1 MELDTT
7 EFKER
12 FREMHVKDDGNCLFA
27 TISHFIFRNPTRHLE
42 IRKKVCD
49 FYKDFDFDKDFEKN
63 SVEYKLQKMGA
74 GFDRADNDND
84 MSEIYDF
91 NRTSHATN
99 MCKPGVWGNMSD
111 LYAICIIY
119 KINIIVCELIE
130 GKKMVLF
137 GDKYRLTA
145 CNPGVDPTFY
155 VLLKNKKHFSP
166 LIDSSVSQKSSL
178 RRSSKTR
185 SVIRKAKS
193 IVRKTAKYAEIKKQ
207 KKMEAQLQ
215 KYIDSTRK
223 NHDINSLEISDKQKL
238 LKRDLPSETKS

>member
-12 FREMHVKDDGNCLFA
+12 FRELHVRDDGNCLFT
-27 TISHFIFRNPTRHLE
+27 TISHFIFGNLSRHLD

-49 FYKDFDFDKDFEKN
+49 FYKDFDFRSKDFVKN
-63 SVEYKLQKMGA
+63 SIEYKLQEMGA
-74 GFDRADNDND
+74 GFDRDDNND
-84 MSEIYDF
+84 DFSENYVF
-91 NRTSHATN
+91 NRVSHLTN
-99 MCKPGVWGNMSD
+99 VCRPGVWGNMSD

-119 KINIIVCELIE
+119 KINIIVCEFVE

-137 GDKYRLTA
+137 NDKYKLTA

-166 LIDSSVSQKSSL
+166 LVSASNSKKSSL

-193 IVRKTAKYAEIKKQ
+193 LIRKTARYAEIKKQ
-207 KKMEAQLQ
+207 KKMEAVLQ
-215 KYIDSTRK
+215 KYIDE
-223 NHDINSLEISDKQKL
+223 H
-238 LKRDLPSETKS
+238 KSIG